1 MKVMLIRYHPE
12 GDINTEAPNSLMDE
26 AGVVPPLGIAYI
38 AAVLEKGGHNVVIL
52 DCMALKLSEEETLK
66 KIMEYKPQVVGVTAM
81 STTIRGA
88 LKAASLAKK
97 SGAIVIMGGPHTS
110 ANPKEIMSYNF
121 IDYCIW
127 GEGEYPMLDLVNAL
141 EKNESINHIK
151 GLIYRKEKE
160 ICINP
165 PYFVDNLDGLPYPA
179 RHLLPVEKYS
189 VIIALHPIATIVS
202 SRGCPFQCENCSKDI
217 NHNKYR
223 VRDPKKFVDE
233 MEYLIKNYKVK
244 EIIIIDDTLTLNK
257 NNITAICKEII
268 NRNIKIKWESPTR
281 VDCVDPE
288 LLKLMYK
295 AGCRRLRYGVESGD
309 QEILS
314 LMKKGITLKQV
325 EDAFKWTKKAKIEAF
340 AYFMIGY
347 RNETEETIKKTIKFA
362 KKIKADMAMFTVA
375 TPLPNSEFYKIAQE
389 EGYVEK
395 DYWAKFTLGQ
405 TNERLPYLV
414 KDADKWVQKAYYSFY
429 LRPSYILKRALKI
442 RSFDEIKKSFSALK
456 GLISFK
462 MIDHGA

>member
-1 MKVMLIRYHPE
+1 M
-12 GDINTEAPNSLMDE
+12 
-26 AGVVPPLGIAYI
+26 
-38 AAVLEKGGHNVVIL
+38 VIL
-52 DCMALKLSEEETLK
+52 DRIKHPLL
-66 KIMEYKPQVVGVTAM
+66 IGV
-81 STTIRGA
+81 I
-88 LKAASLAKK
+88 LIASLLRFWELGSVPPGITNDEA
-97 SGAIVIMGGPHTS
+97 
-110 ANPKEIMSYNF
+110 
-121 IDYCIW
+121 
-127 GEGEYPMLDLVNAL
+127 
-141 EKNESINHIK
+141 

-202 SRGCPFQCENCSKDI
+202 SRGCPFQCEYCSKDI

-375 TPLPNSEFYKIAQE
+375 TPLPNSEFYKILRKCRVAEKKGDIKTADELYAQ
-389 EGYVEK
+389 
-395 DYWAKFTLGQ
+395 
-405 TNERLPYLV
+405 
-414 KDADKWVQKAYYSFY
+414 
-429 LRPSYILKRALKI
+429 LKKNYPDLK
-442 RSFDEIKKSFSALK
+442 
-456 GLISFK
+456 
-462 MIDHGA
+462 